1 MPPLTPLIL
10 PKSHP
15 DPVEFQTL
23 LNRYKSFRLSSLLL
37 SPSCFGSTHAREV
50 AYPPEKWTSRLT
62 DPLATTIVIY
72 EDASPAGTSTS
83 IDSAASTTSSPSP
96 TDENSLLDNAL
107 TAEWL
112 AILTISGP
120 LDPQTLT
127 TSLHLDPSL
136 VDFGPTQ
143 QTSPDIPLK
152 QYVINGMFVIPSA
165 RGKKLGT
172 KLLEYAKAYVTAKVR
187 TQGQGKGEARISL
200 IVDYDNE
207 SARKT
212 YERSEFEV
220 VHRYWFD
227 DYREGR
233 ESRTEA
239 AVMVLDL

>member
-1 MPPLTPLIL
+1 MPPSTPLIL

-15 DPVEFQTL
+15 DSVEFQTL

-50 AYPPEKWTSRLT
+50 AYPPEKWISRLT
-62 DPLATTIVIY
+62 DPFATTIVIY
-72 EDASPAGTSTS
+72 EDASSSGTPTST
-83 IDSAASTTSSPSP
+83 DSATSTASSPSI
-96 TDENSLLDNAL
+96 TDKNSLLDNAV

-112 AILTISGP
+112 ATLTLNGP

-127 TSLHLDPSL
+127 TSFHLDPSL

-143 QTSPDIPLK
+143 QTSPDIPPK
-152 QYVINGMFVIPSA
+152 QYVINGMYVVPSA
-165 RGKKLGT
+165 RGKKLGA
-172 KLLEYAKAYVTAKVR
+172 KLLEYAKAHVAAKAR
-187 TQGQGKGEARISL
+187 SQGEEKGGARISL

-207 SARKT
+207 PARKT
-212 YERSEFEV
+212 YERSEFEA

-239 AVMVLDL
+239 VVMVLDL

>member
-1 MPPLTPLIL
+1 MQPSTPLIL

-15 DPVEFQTL
+15 DPAKFQTL

-50 AYPPEKWTSRLT
+50 VYPPEKWISRLT

-72 EDASPAGTSTS
+72 KDASPAGIPTSVDSATST
-83 IDSAASTTSSPSP
+83 ASSPFL
-96 TDENSLLDNAL
+96 TDKNSLLDNAL

-112 AILTISGP
+112 ATLTINGP

-127 TSLHLDPSL
+127 TSLHLDPTL
-136 VDFGPTQ
+136 VDFGPTH
-143 QTSPDIPLK
+143 QTSPDAPLK
-152 QYVINGMFVIPSA
+152 QYVINGMFVIPTA
-165 RGKKLGT
+165 RGKHLGT
-172 KLLEYAKAYVTAKVR
+172 KLLEYAKAHVAAKVR
-187 TQGQGKGEARISL
+187 AQGQKKGGARISL

-207 SARKT
+207 PARKT

-220 VHRYWFD
+220 VHRYWFK
-227 DYREGR
+227 DYRVGR